1 MICFG
6 DMSNTLNLAM
16 AQRVSARQGNVTVN
30 LTENGE
36 EKYDSGDCGVDG
48 RHGVGECGH
57 GWFFE
62 RGWCHTTFRSWRLG
76 I

>member
-30 LTENGE
+30 LIENRE
-36 EKYDSGDCGVDG
+36 EKYVSGDCGVDG
-48 RHGVGECGH
+48 RDGVGECGQ
-57 GWFFE
+57 GWVVQE
-62 RGWCHTTFRSWRLG
+62 MC
-76 I
+76 